1 MRRRRAR
8 RRAARCHPVFVPHR
22 AAQARGR
29 LGSDSGTHR
38 ETPHF
43 QRIAVRA
50 IIPLFDRRGVTR
62 CIVQPDTGTAAPP
75 GGTR

>member
-8 RRAARCHPVFVPHR
+8 RRAARVAVR
-22 AAQARGR
+22 YSYRIAMLARGR
-29 LGSDSGTHR
+29 LGAGSGTHR

-62 CIVQPDTGTAAPP
+62 CIVQPGTGTAAPP

>member
-1 MRRRRAR
+1 ML
-8 RRAARCHPVFVPHR
+8 
-22 AAQARGR
+22 ARGR
-29 LGSDSGTHR
+29 LGAGSGTHR